1 MKEEKK
7 TGFSVASMVL
17 GIIGICLSFI
27 PIVNNV
33 SFISGVLSV
42 IFAIVSLVKKSGKAK
57 AIVGLILGIL
67 SVVITLSL
75 QNSWSKS
82 LDDVGKDLDNM
93 TGDNAEEILKK
104 DVDVNIGKLNVTTDE
119 YGYSDSELVVTV
131 TNKSKEKK
139 SFTIHIEAVD
149 NTGKRIDDDYVYAN
163 DLNSGQTQDFKIFT
177 LLSSEKLEQM
187 KSAEFKIIDVSM
199 D

>member
-33 SFISGVLSV
+33 SFILGVLSV

-75 QNSWSKS
+75 QNGWSKS

-93 TGDNAEEILKK
+93 TGDNTEEILKK

-177 LLSSEKLEQM
+177 LVSSEKLEQM

-199 D
+199 N

>member
-7 TGFSVASMVL
+7 TGFSVASIVL

-27 PIVNNV
+27 PIINNV
-33 SFISGVLSV
+33 SFILGVLSV

-67 SVVITLSL
+67 SIVITLSL

-93 TGDNAEEILKK
+93 TGDNTEEILKK

-177 LLSSEKLEQM
+177 LVSSEKLEQM

>member
-33 SFISGVLSV
+33 SFILGVLSV

-93 TGDNAEEILKK
+93 TGDNTEEILKK
-104 DVDVNIGKLNVTTDE
+104 DVDVNIGKLNITTDE

-177 LLSSEKLEQM
+177 LVSSEKLEQM

-199 D
+199 N

>member
-33 SFISGVLSV
+33 SFILGVLSV
-42 IFAIVSLVKKSGKAK
+42 IFAIVSLVKKSGKSK

-93 TGDNAEEILKK
+93 TGDNTEEILKK

-131 TNKSKEKK
+131 INKSKEKK

-177 LLSSEKLEQM
+177 LVSSEKLEQM

>member
-33 SFISGVLSV
+33 SFILGVLSV
-42 IFAIVSLVKKSGKAK
+42 IFAIVSLVK
-57 AIVGLILGIL
+57 
-67 SVVITLSL
+67 
-75 QNSWSKS
+75 NSWSKS

-93 TGDNAEEILKK
+93 TGDNTEEILKK

-177 LLSSEKLEQM
+177 LVSSEKLEQM

-199 D
+199 N

>member
-33 SFISGVLSV
+33 SFILGVLSV

-93 TGDNAEEILKK
+93 TGDNTEEILKK

-131 TNKSKEKK
+131 TNKSKENK

-177 LLSSEKLEQM
+177 LVSSEKLEQM

>member
-7 TGFSVASMVL
+7 TGFSVAAMVL

-33 SFISGVLSV
+33 SFILGVLSV
-42 IFAIVSLVKKSGKAK
+42 IFAIISLVKKSGKAK

-93 TGDNAEEILKK
+93 TGDNTEEILKK

-139 SFTIHIEAVD
+139 SFTIHLEAVD

-177 LLSSEKLEQM
+177 LVSSEKLEQM

-199 D
+199 N

>member
-33 SFISGVLSV
+33 SFILGVLSV

-93 TGDNAEEILKK
+93 TGDNTEEILKK

-119 YGYSDSELVVTV
+119 YCY
-131 TNKSKEKK
+131 
-139 SFTIHIEAVD
+139 
-149 NTGKRIDDDYVYAN
+149 
-163 DLNSGQTQDFKIFT
+163 
-177 LLSSEKLEQM
+177 
-187 KSAEFKIIDVSM
+187 
-199 D
+199 

>member
-33 SFISGVLSV
+33 SFILGVLSV

-93 TGDNAEEILKK
+93 TGDNTEEILKK

-131 TNKSKEKK
+131 TNKTKEKK

-177 LLSSEKLEQM
+177 LVSSEKLEQM

-199 D
+199 N

>member
-33 SFISGVLSV
+33 SFILGVLSV

-93 TGDNAEEILKK
+93 TGNNTEEILKK

-177 LLSSEKLEQM
+177 LVSSEKLEQM

-199 D
+199 N

>member
-33 SFISGVLSV
+33 SFILGVLSV

-82 LDDVGKDLDNM
+82 LDNVSKDLDNM
-93 TGDNAEEILKK
+93 TGDNTEEILKK
-104 DVDVNIGKLNVTTDE
+104 DVDVSIRKLNVTTDE

-131 TNKSKEKK
+131 TNKTKEKK

-177 LLSSEKLEQM
+177 LVSSEKLEQM

-199 D
+199 N

>member
-33 SFISGVLSV
+33 SFILGVLSV

-93 TGDNAEEILKK
+93 TGDNTEEILKK

-163 DLNSGQTQDFKIFT
+163 D
-177 LLSSEKLEQM
+177 
-187 KSAEFKIIDVSM
+187 
-199 D
+199 

>member
-33 SFISGVLSV
+33 SFILGVLSV

-93 TGDNAEEILKK
+93 TGDNTEEILKK

-177 LLSSEKLEQM
+177 LVSSEKLEQM
-187 KSAEFKIIDVSM
+187 KSAEFKIIDV
-199 D
+199 

>member
-33 SFISGVLSV
+33 SFILGVLSV

-82 LDDVGKDLDNM
+82 LDDVGKDFDNM
-93 TGDNAEEILKK
+93 TGDNTEEILKK

-177 LLSSEKLEQM
+177 LVSSEKLEQM

-199 D
+199 N

>member
-7 TGFSVASMVL
+7 TGFSVAAMVL

-33 SFISGVLSV
+33 SFILGVLSV
-42 IFAIVSLVKKSGKAK
+42 IFAIISLVKKSGKAK

-93 TGDNAEEILKK
+93 TGDNTEEILKK
-104 DVDVNIGKLNVTTDE
+104 DVDVNIRKLNVTTDE

-139 SFTIHIEAVD
+139 SFTIHLEAVD

-177 LLSSEKLEQM
+177 LVSSEKLEQM

-199 D
+199 N

>member
-7 TGFSVASMVL
+7 TGFSVAAMVL

-27 PIVNNV
+27 PIVNNA
-33 SFISGVLSV
+33 SFILGVLSV

-93 TGDNAEEILKK
+93 TGDNTEEILKK
-104 DVDVNIGKLNVTTDE
+104 DVDVNIGKLNITTDE

-177 LLSSEKLEQM
+177 LVSSEKLEQM

-199 D
+199 N

>member
-1 MKEEKK
+1 MAKRINKIQEFLDEKDIDALLIKSK
-7 TGFSVASMVL
+7 T
-17 GIIGICLSFI
+17 
-27 PIVNNV
+27 
-33 SFISGVLSV
+33 
-42 IFAIVSLVKKSGKAK
+42 VKKWMN
-57 AIVGLILGIL
+57 
-67 SVVITLSL
+67 T
-75 QNSWSKS
+75 
-82 LDDVGKDLDNM
+82 M
-93 TGDNAEEILKK
+93 TGSGCQVLITKEHGYLIVDGRYITEAKEKEHDLEIILHNPHLTGRNYLGTVEEILKK

-177 LLSSEKLEQM
+177 LVSSEKLEQM

>member
-7 TGFSVASMVL
+7 TGFSVASMIL

-27 PIVNNV
+27 PIVNNA
-33 SFISGVLSV
+33 SFILGVLSV

-57 AIVGLILGIL
+57 AIVGLVLGIL

-82 LDDVGKDLDNM
+82 LDDVSKDLDNI
-93 TGDNAEEILKK
+93 TGDNTEEILKK

-149 NTGKRIDDDYVYAN
+149 NTGKRIDDDSVYAN

-177 LLSSEKLEQM
+177 LVSSEKLEQM

-199 D
+199 N

>member
-7 TGFSVASMVL
+7 TGFSVAAMVL

-33 SFISGVLSV
+33 SFILGVLSV

-82 LDDVGKDLDNM
+82 LDDVVKDLDNM
-93 TGDNAEEILKK
+93 TGDNTEEILKK

-177 LLSSEKLEQM
+177 LVSSEKLEQM

-199 D
+199 N

>member
-33 SFISGVLSV
+33 SFILGVLSV

-93 TGDNAEEILKK
+93 TGDNTEEILKK

-131 TNKSKEKK
+131 TNKYKEKK

-177 LLSSEKLEQM
+177 LVSSEKLEQM

-199 D
+199 N

>member
-1 MKEEKK
+1 
-7 TGFSVASMVL
+7 MVL

-33 SFISGVLSV
+33 SFILGVLSV

-93 TGDNAEEILKK
+93 TGDNTEEILKK

-177 LLSSEKLEQM
+177 LVSSEKLEQM

>member
-7 TGFSVASMVL
+7 TGFSVAAMVL

-33 SFISGVLSV
+33 SFILGVLSV

-82 LDDVGKDLDNM
+82 LDVVGKDLDNM
-93 TGDNAEEILKK
+93 TGDNTEEILKK

-177 LLSSEKLEQM
+177 LVSSEKLEQM

-199 D
+199 N

>member
-33 SFISGVLSV
+33 SFILGVLSV

-57 AIVGLILGIL
+57 SIVGLILGIL

-82 LDDVGKDLDNM
+82 LDNVGKDLDNM
-93 TGDNAEEILKK
+93 TGDNTEEILKK

-177 LLSSEKLEQM
+177 LVSSEKLEQM

-199 D
+199 N

>member
-33 SFISGVLSV
+33 SFILGVLSV
-42 IFAIVSLVKKSGKAK
+42 IFAIVSLVKKSGKSK

-93 TGDNAEEILKK
+93 TGDNTEEILKK

-177 LLSSEKLEQM
+177 LVSSEKLEQM

>member
-7 TGFSVASMVL
+7 TGFSVAAMVL

-33 SFISGVLSV
+33 SFILGVLSV
-42 IFAIVSLVKKSGKAK
+42 IFAIISLVKKSGKAK

-93 TGDNAEEILKK
+93 TGDNTEEILKK

-177 LLSSEKLEQM
+177 LVSSEKLEQM

-199 D
+199 N

>member
-33 SFISGVLSV
+33 SFILGVLSV

-93 TGDNAEEILKK
+93 TGDNTEEILKK
-104 DVDVNIGKLNVTTDE
+104 AVDVNIGKLNVTTDE

-177 LLSSEKLEQM
+177 LVSSEKLEQM

>member
-33 SFISGVLSV
+33 SFILGVLSV

-57 AIVGLILGIL
+57 TIVGLILGIL

-93 TGDNAEEILKK
+93 TGDNTEEILKK

-177 LLSSEKLEQM
+177 LVSSEKLEQM

-199 D
+199 N

>member
-33 SFISGVLSV
+33 SFILGVLSV

-93 TGDNAEEILKK
+93 TGDNTEEILKK

-177 LLSSEKLEQM
+177 LVSSEKLEQM
-187 KSAEFKIIDVSM
+187 KSAEFKIIDVSI

>member
-33 SFISGVLSV
+33 SFILGVLSV

-93 TGDNAEEILKK
+93 TGDNTEEILKK

-149 NTGKRIDDDYVYAN
+149 NTGKRIDDDYVYAD

-177 LLSSEKLEQM
+177 LVSSEKLEQM

>member
-7 TGFSVASMVL
+7 KGFSVAAMVL

-33 SFISGVLSV
+33 SFILGVLSV

-93 TGDNAEEILKK
+93 TGDNTEEILKK

-177 LLSSEKLEQM
+177 LVSSEKLEQM

-199 D
+199 N

>member
-33 SFISGVLSV
+33 SFILGVLSV

-82 LDDVGKDLDNM
+82 LDYVGKDLDNM
-93 TGDNAEEILKK
+93 TGDNTEEILKK

-177 LLSSEKLEQM
+177 LVSSEKLEQM

-199 D
+199 N

>member
-7 TGFSVASMVL
+7 TGFSLASMVL

-33 SFISGVLSV
+33 SFILGVLSV

-93 TGDNAEEILKK
+93 TGDNTEEILKK

-177 LLSSEKLEQM
+177 LVSSEKLEQM

-199 D
+199 N

>member
-33 SFISGVLSV
+33 SFILGVLSV

-93 TGDNAEEILKK
+93 TGDNTEEILKK

-177 LLSSEKLEQM
+177 LVSSEKLEHM

-199 D
+199 N

>member
-27 PIVNNV
+27 LIVNNV
-33 SFISGVLSV
+33 SFILGVLSV

-93 TGDNAEEILKK
+93 TGDNTEEILKK

-177 LLSSEKLEQM
+177 LVSSEKLEQM

>member
-7 TGFSVASMVL
+7 TGFSVAAMVL

-33 SFISGVLSV
+33 SFILGVLSV

-93 TGDNAEEILKK
+93 TGDNTEEILKK
-104 DVDVNIGKLNVTTDE
+104 DVDVNIGKLNITTDE

-177 LLSSEKLEQM
+177 LVSSEKLEQM

-199 D
+199 N

>member
-33 SFISGVLSV
+33 SFILGVLSV

-93 TGDNAEEILKK
+93 TGDNTEEILKK

-139 SFTIHIEAVD
+139 SFIIHIEAVD

-177 LLSSEKLEQM
+177 LVSSEKLEQM

-199 D
+199 N

>member
-33 SFISGVLSV
+33 SFILGVLSV

-93 TGDNAEEILKK
+93 TGDNTEEILKK

-177 LLSSEKLEQM
+177 LVSSEKLEQM

>member
-33 SFISGVLSV
+33 SFILGVLSV
-42 IFAIVSLVKKSGKAK
+42 IFAIISLVKKSGKAK

-93 TGDNAEEILKK
+93 TGDNTEEILKK

-177 LLSSEKLEQM
+177 LVSSEKLEQM

-199 D
+199 N

>member
-7 TGFSVASMVL
+7 TGFSVAAMVL

-27 PIVNNV
+27 PIVNNA
-33 SFISGVLSV
+33 SFILGVLSV

-93 TGDNAEEILKK
+93 TGDNTEEILKK

-177 LLSSEKLEQM
+177 LVSSEKLEQM

-199 D
+199 N